1 MRKAAQKAGLVE
13 LNAVA
18 AVAAAR
24 NFRIAARE
32 LGMSASALSHAI
44 ATLETRMG
52 VKLFNRTT
60 RSVSLT
66 EAGEEFLSR
75 INPALREI
83 SEAMEAVNQFRATPT
98 GTLRINTSEGAAR
111 GLLMP
116 FILEFHRRYPD
127 VHVDIV
133 TEGRM
138 IDIVADGCDA
148 GIRVLD
154 AVPQDMVA
162 VVLKAEER
170 LIVTAAP
177 SYIERRGRPE
187 TPQDLLAHDCIR
199 LRLPSGTVY
208 RWEFERHGQEMRL
221 DVQGPMTLQ
230 SAELM
235 LEAVLGGAGIG
246 YMTERTAAPGLTD
259 GRLVHL
265 LGDWTP
271 PFPGICLYY
280 PRHRHVPAGLKAFV
294 NLIREMTKT

>member
-1 MRKAAQKAGLVE
+1 MSKTGQKTGLVE

-24 NFRIAARE
+24 NFRVAARE

-44 ATLETRMG
+44 ATLEARMG

-75 INPALREI
+75 VGPALREI
-83 SEAMEAVNQFRATPT
+83 SDAMEAVNQFRATPT
-98 GTLRINTSEGAAR
+98 GTLRINTAEGAAR

-116 FILEFHRRYPD
+116 FVLEFHRRFPD

-133 TEGRM
+133 TEGKM
-138 IDIVADGCDA
+138 IDIVADGFDA
-148 GIRVLD
+148 GIRI
-154 AVPQDMVA
+154 AETVPQDMVA
-162 VVLKAEER
+162 VMLKAEER
-170 LIVTAAP
+170 LIVTAAR
-177 SYIERRGRPE
+177 SYIEKRGRPE

-208 RWEFERHGQEMRL
+208 RWEFERHGQEIRL

-246 YMTERTAAPGLTD
+246 YMTERTAALGLAE
-259 GRLVHL
+259 GKLVHL
-265 LGDWTP
+265 LEDWTP

-294 NLIREMTKT
+294 GVIREMTKA

>member
-1 MRKAAQKAGLVE
+1 LIE

-24 NFRIAARE
+24 NFRAAARE

-52 VKLFNRTT
+52 IKLFNRTT

-66 EAGEEFLSR
+66 EAGEEFLGR
-75 INPALREI
+75 VGPALREI
-83 SEAMEAVNQFRATPT
+83 SEAMEAINQFRATPT
-98 GTLRINTSEGAAR
+98 GTLRINTAEAAAR

-116 FILEFHRRYPD
+116 FVLEFIRRYPD
-127 VHVDIV
+127 MHVDIV

-138 IDIVADGCDA
+138 IDIAADGFDA

-154 AVPQDMVA
+154 MVPQDMVA

-170 LIVTAAP
+170 LIVTASP
-177 SYIERRGRPE
+177 SYLQKRGRPH
-187 TPQDLLAHDCIR
+187 TPQDLLTHDCVG

-208 RWEFERHGQEMRL
+208 RWEFERHGEEIRL
-221 DVQGPMTLQ
+221 DVKGPITVQ
-230 SAELM
+230 SPELM
-235 LEAVLGGAGIG
+235 LEAVIGGAGIG
-246 YMTERTAAPGLTD
+246 YMTERTAGPGLAD

-265 LGDWTP
+265 LEEGAP
-271 PFPGICLYY
+271 PFPGLCLYY
-280 PRHRHVPAGLKAFV
+280 PRHRHVPVGLKAFV
-294 NLIREMTKT
+294 AVIREMTKT